1 MEVIEERWR
10 PNLGEDIRTSSRSRR
25 MTVVFLAFLSPSNRD
40 LSVSTS
46 TSNYKQSRDQC
57 ENRVYMCKFLYRSIQ
72 KIPIINYIIQDI
84 TVTIGPSHIDKTIPE
99 HLL

>member
-57 ENRVYMCKFLYRSIQ
+57 ENKGIHVQIFVQTNKHT
-72 KIPIINYIIQDI
+72 KDTNN
-84 TVTIGPSHIDKTIPE
+84 
-99 HLL
+99 